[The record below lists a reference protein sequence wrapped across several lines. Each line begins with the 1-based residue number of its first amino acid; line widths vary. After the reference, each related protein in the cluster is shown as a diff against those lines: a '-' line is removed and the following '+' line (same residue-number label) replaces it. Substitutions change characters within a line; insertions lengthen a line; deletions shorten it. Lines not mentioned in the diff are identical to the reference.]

1 MRDNRKAEILM
12 NQLICEMCGGSDLIK
27 QDGVFVCQYC
37 GAKYSVEEAKKIIN
51 AEKIKIDGTVKIS
64 NNEFNAKLAN
74 ANNWA
79 QLYFQ
84 RGAKTVTCGCLK
96 GYDAVVEYYKDAEL
110 AGANESQFY
119 IDFSRFYVR
128 ANLEGFADG
137 SRYLKDRGIF
147 VNHYIFLMD
156 NAIKYAEKDNVP
168 ELTKEKNETLAKLEI
183 ELKKYKEKKVGCYV
197 ATCVY
202 GSYDCPQVWILRRYR
217 DNILASTWYGR
228 VFIRTYYAISP
239 TIVKWFG
246 NTQWFK
252 NHWKSRLDK
261 MVSNLQTRGLEDA
274 PYQD

>member
-1 MRDNRKAEILM
+1 MKQLMCEI
-12 NQLICEMCGGSDLIK
+12 CGGSDLIK
-27 QDGVFVCQYC
+27 QDGVFVCQHC
-37 GAKYSVEEAKKIIN
+37 GTKYSVEEAKKMIN

-84 RGAKTVTCGCLK
+84 RGANTVTYGNLK
-96 GYDAVVEYYKDAEL
+96 GYDAVVQYYTDAEL
-110 AGANESQFY
+110 VGANESQFY
-119 IDFSRFYVR
+119 TDFSRFYVR

-156 NAIKYAEKDNVP
+156 NAIKYAERDNIP

-183 ELKKYKEKKVGCYV
+183 ELKKYKEKKAGCYV

-202 GSYDCPQVWILRRYR
+202 GSYDCPQVWTLRRYR
-217 DNILASTWYGR
+217 DTTLASTWFGR
-228 VFIRTYYAISP
+228 AFIHTYYAISP

-246 NTQWFK
+246 DTKWFK
-252 NHWKSRLDK
+252 KLWKTRLDK
-261 MVSNLQTRGLEDA
+261 MVCNLRSNGFDDT
-274 PYQD
+274 PYQDKDWR